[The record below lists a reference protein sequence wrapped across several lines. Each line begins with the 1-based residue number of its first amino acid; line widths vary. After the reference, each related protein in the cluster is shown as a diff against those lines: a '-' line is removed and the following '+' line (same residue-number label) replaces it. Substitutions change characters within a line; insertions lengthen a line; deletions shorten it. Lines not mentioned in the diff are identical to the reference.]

1 MARKLAS
8 VRIIAEVNPI
18 KGKDR
23 VEMALV
29 DGWSCMVSKADNF
42 KPGDKCIFCETDSV
56 FPQTDK
62 WEFLKKYNYRIK
74 TQRFND
80 ADGVYIYSQGLVLP
94 MTGFENREVGDDL
107 TEALGIK
114 QYEETM
120 DCPVSKETKSKN
132 PLMRFSWY
140 RKLSTVLFGSQ
151 VTRESFPN
159 EVSKTDEERIQNIPD
174 IWKMSDKW
182 VASEKCDG
190 RSSTYLLRRHKGLL
204 KTNYEFVVCSRNYKL
219 NDRNTSYWKAAEK
232 YKMKDALMKIIGDNQ
247 WVCIQG
253 EVLGPG
259 IQKNKYHLE
268 DYELMCFNLI
278 TPYGRMDS
286 LTGKGIAESVGLK
299 WVPIID
305 PEVPQSYF
313 EGKTVDEILAGANG
327 PSVLRKETRREG
339 IVYRSAD
346 GRFSFKAVSPEF
358 QVKYDE

>member
-62 WEFLKKYNYRIK
+62 WEFLRKYNYRIK
-74 TQRFND
+74 TQRFKD
-80 ADGVYIYSQGLVLP
+80 GDGVRIYSQGLVLP
-94 MTGFENREVGDDL
+94 MTGFENAEVGDDL
-107 TEALGIK
+107 TEALGIT

-120 DCPVSKETKSKN
+120 DCPAPKEIKYSN
-132 PLMRFSWY
+132 PLMRFKLY
-140 RKLSTVLFGSQ
+140 RSIHNFLFG
-151 VTRESFPN
+151 VTGTREKFPK
-159 EVSKTDEERIQNIPD
+159 EVSKTDEERIQNCPEA
-174 IWKMSDKW
+174 WKASEYW
-182 VASEKCDG
+182 VASEKVDG
-190 RSSTYLLRRHKGLL
+190 SSGTFLLRKHKGFL
-204 KTNYEFVVCSRNYKL
+204 KNSYEFVVCSRNYKV
-219 NDRNTSYWKAAEK
+219 NDKSTSYWKVAEK
-232 YKMKDALMKIIGDNQ
+232 YDMEECLKRLIGDYD
-247 WVCIQG
+247 WICIQG

-259 IQKNKYHLE
+259 IQKNKYRLE
-268 DYELMCFNLI
+268 DYDLMCFNLI
-278 TPYGRMDS
+278 TPRGRLDS
-286 LTGKGIAESVGLK
+286 ILGKKAAEEVGLK